1 MGVFTNAQ
9 KPLSALF
16 AFALFEDAKTF
27 LTCVSSPLSSLPSP
41 STSSKVGDGIRA
53 CFPSWWVGGY
63 ILDTVDER
71 DRFPERV
78 VDDRRR
84 EVIGGT

>member
-9 KPLSALF
+9 KPLAALF
-16 AFALFEDAKTF
+16 ALALFEDANTF
-27 LTCVSSPLSSLPSP
+27 LTCVSSSWPSLPP
-41 STSSKVGDGIRA
+41 TSSSVGDGIRA
-53 CFPSWWVGGY
+53 CFPSDWTGGY

-71 DRFPERV
+71 DRCPERV

-84 EVIGGT
+84 EVMGGT